1 MTEHIQE
8 SKKTQAEEQ
17 EEQDSDD
24 SSRSPGVT
32 DRELINVEN
41 SSKAK
46 EIKQST
52 QESQTKSSETENKD

>member
-17 EEQDSDD
+17 ESNDL
-24 SSRSPGVT
+24 SRSPGVT
-32 DRELINVEN
+32 DRELINVEK

-52 QESQTKSSETENKD
+52 QESQTKSLSTEDKD

>member
-1 MTEHIQE
+1 MTEHTQE
-8 SKKTQAEEQ
+8 SKKKTQAEEQ
-17 EEQDSDD
+17 ESDS

-32 DRELINVEN
+32 DRELINVE

-52 QESQTKSSETENKD
+52 QESQTKSSSTEDKD